1 MNMNIYYADLEKGE
15 VIKKIDTFENIL
27 KNYKIHLIVYRH
39 LKQ

>member
-1 MNMNIYYADLEKGE
+1 MNMNDLDERKI
-15 VIKKIDTFENIL
+15 IKKVDTFENIL